1 MAIAR
6 KALLWCSENRWMRR
20 NVPHWWFV
28 KRAVRRFM
36 PGEEVPAALAE
47 SSVLNQRGIG
57 TVLTQLGEN
66 VVDAEA
72 AREVLAHY
80 QEVLG
85 TIDRQQLDT
94 FISVKP
100 TQLGL
105 DLDLELA
112 TRHLAQLARTAADFN
127 SVVWVDME
135 QSAYVGQTLELVRRV
150 RSDVGPIGVCL
161 QAYLYRTGDDLEAM
175 LQQGI
180 GVRLVKGAYR
190 EPAEIAFPAKAD
202 VDRNYLALAR
212 RLLQSENG
220 RGELPP
226 SLAPAFATHDSGLVA
241 QIRASAESSGVP
253 AERYQFQMLYG
264 IQQALVDDLVGQGQQ
279 VRVLI
284 SYGAAWY
291 PWYLRRLAERPANVW
306 FVVRSLA
313 G

>member
-20 NVPHWWFV
+20 NVPSWWFV

-36 PGEEVPAALAE
+36 PGEEVSAALAE
-47 SSVLNQRGIG
+47 SSVLNQDGIG

-66 VVDAEA
+66 VADADA
-72 AREVLAHY
+72 AHEVLAHY
-80 QEVLG
+80 LEVLG
-85 TIDRQQLDT
+85 TIDRQQLNT
-94 FISVKP
+94 FISIKP

-105 DLDLELA
+105 DLDPELA
-112 TRHLAQLARTAADFN
+112 TRHLARLARSAADFG

-135 QSAYVGQTLELVRRV
+135 QSGYVEQTLEMVRRV

-190 EPAEIAFPAKAD
+190 EPAEIAFPAKAE

-212 RLLQSENG
+212 RLLQAQSG
-220 RGELPP
+220 VSELP
-226 SLAPAFATHDSGLVA
+226 SALAPAFATHDSKIVS
-241 QIRASAESSGVP
+241 QIKASAESGGVP

-264 IQQALVDDLVGQGQQ
+264 IQQSLRDDLVAQGQQ